1 MAAGTDRFGRTTWTV
16 TPRAGDAPAAR
27 EVSTP
32 GGPSFRAVTVS
43 PRKTVLSTI
52 DTDDSWGLDVVVTI
66 EEQNVESD
74 DLFRD
79 LMETGL
85 AALKGFAHLFGGN
98 GGDVNLTVTTEKT
111 PWRRTYGRDQRRTP
125 RWRQPTPGLG
135 RAPSPRGPGKTWIR
149 RPPGR

>member
-32 GGPSFRAVTVS
+32 RGQSFRAVTVS

-52 DTDDSWGLDVVVTI
+52 DTDDSWGLDVVVTT

-85 AALKGFAHLFGGN
+85 TALKGFAHLFGGN
-98 GGDVNLTVTTEKT
+98 GGDVNLTVTAEKT
-111 PWRRTYGRDQRRTP
+111 PGGDNTVAINGAHLAVVPANTRV
-125 RWRQPTPGLG
+125 
-135 RAPSPRGPGKTWIR
+135 
-149 RPPGR
+149 